1 MQDTSDQNT
10 DDAENAGDPVAPRRR
25 RWRKIVITFV
35 VLAITVPLLGIGGYT
50 LLLNRQIDN
59 VDKIPAMAD
68 PNRPDP
74 DNGKA
79 LNVLLLGSD
88 KGQGDGKS
96 KNTTMAEDARAPKWP
111 AGKYRSDT
119 IMVVNISAD
128 RQSVFV
134 SSIPRDTFTTI
145 YDAKGK
151 PHGKQKINAA
161 MSLYGPAGAVST
173 VEHLTG
179 LRMEHLAVL
188 DWDGFKELSTAVGG
202 VPVHIAEDSY
212 DSIRDVRWKAGDYN
226 LKGER
231 ALLYVRQRYGLLG
244 GDFDRIARQQNFLR
258 SLMKK
263 VLSQSMTEDPVQ
275 FFETV
280 KVLTKNLTVDAE
292 WSGSDIR
299 GLAKSLDG
307 LQTKDVRFIIAP
319 VAGTET
325 IPVYGSI
332 VRLDDRR
339 AAELFRAVR
348 KGYVSAYLDKYPEY
362 GLKGAKAIG

>member
-1 MQDTSDQNT
+1 MQDTPDQNT
-10 DDAENAGDPVAPRRR
+10 DGEAAGERVAPRRR
-25 RWRKIVITFV
+25 RWRKIVIALV
-35 VLAITVPLLGIGGYT
+35 VLAVTVPLLSFGGYT
-50 LLLNRQIDN
+50 LLLNKQIDS
-59 VDKIPAMAD
+59 VDRIPAFAD
-68 PNRPDP
+68 PDRPDP
-74 DNGKA
+74 DNGQA

-88 KGQGDGKS
+88 KGQGYGKF
-96 KNTTMAEDARAPKWP
+96 KNTTLAQDARAAKWP

-128 RQSVFV
+128 RKSVFLV
-134 SSIPRDTFTTI
+134 SIPRDTFTTI

-188 DWDGFKELSTAVGG
+188 DWDGFKDLSTAVGG

-226 LKGER
+226 LKGKR
-231 ALLYVRQRYGLLG
+231 ALLYVRQRYGLLH

-263 VLSQSMTEDPVQ
+263 VLNQSMTENPLQ
-275 FFETV
+275 FYETV
-280 KVLTKNLTVDAE
+280 KVLTRNLTVDAE
-292 WSGSDIR
+292 WSGGNIR
-299 GLAKSLDG
+299 GLAKSLNG

-332 VRLDDRR
+332 VRLEERR
-339 AAELFRAVR
+339 AAELFKAVR
-348 KGYVSAYLDKYPEY
+348 KGYVAAYLDKYPEY
-362 GLKGAKAIG
+362 ALKGDKAIG